1 MNTVN
6 INGKNF
12 TIEELN
18 KLIEGSKDPLYP
30 IYCLH
35 LPTGKIFKFTDLSEG
50 VVVKSGSD
58 WREYPIGLESKCL
71 IEHTHKYA
79 WKPVPV
85 CSKTGFFH
93 GQLVWAW
100 DKEHT
105 HYRIL
110 AFYDA
115 ENSCVFSIRGKKS
128 ILAYDSYLPFEG
140 NWPDWTLE
148 AYKTLELYSHGTKY

>member
-1 MNTVN
+1 MKTIN
-6 INGKNF
+6 INGKDF

-35 LPTGKIFKFTDLSEG
+35 LPTGKIVKFTDLSEG

-71 IEHTHKYA
+71 IEHTHKNV
-79 WKPVPV
+79 WKLLPICP
-85 CSKTGFFH
+85 KTGFFH
-93 GQLVWAW
+93 GQLIWTW
-100 DKEHT
+100 GIDHT
-105 HYRIL
+105 HFRIL

-115 ENSCVFSIRGKKS
+115 ENSCVFSIRGKKNRLS
-128 ILAYDSYLPFEG
+128 YDSYLPFEG
-140 NWPDWTLE
+140 NWPDWALE
-148 AYKTLELYSHGTKY
+148 AYKTLEL

>member
-1 MNTVN
+1 MKTIN
-6 INGKNF
+6 INGKDF
-12 TIEELN
+12 TIEELA
-18 KLIEGSKDPLYP
+18 KLIEGSKKLLYP

-35 LPTGKIFKFTDLSEG
+35 LHSAKIVKFTDLSEG

-58 WREYPIGLESKCL
+58 WRAYPVGIESKGL
-71 IEHTHKYA
+71 IEHTCKNS
-79 WKPVPV
+79 WKPLPV

-105 HYRIL
+105 HYRTL

-115 ENSCVFSIRGKKS
+115 ENSCVFSIHGKKNRLS
-128 ILAYDSYLPFEG
+128 YDSYLPFEG

-148 AYKTLELYSHGTKY
+148 AYKTLEL

>member
-1 MNTVN
+1 MKTIN
-6 INGKNF
+6 INGKDF

-18 KLIEGSKDPLYP
+18 KLIEGSKKPLYP

-35 LPTGKIFKFTDLSEG
+35 LPTDKIVKFTDLAEG
-50 VVVKSGSD
+50 VVVKSGFD
-58 WREYPIGLESKCL
+58 RNVYPIGQESKRL
-71 IEHTHKYA
+71 IEHTHKNV

-105 HYRIL
+105 HYRTL

-115 ENSCVFSIRGKKS
+115 KNSCVFSICGKKNRLS
-128 ILAYDSYLPFEG
+128 YDSYLPFEG
-140 NWPDWTLE
+140 NWPDWALE
-148 AYKTLELYSHGTKY
+148 AYKTLEL

>member
-1 MNTVN
+1 MKTIN
-6 INGKNF
+6 INGKDF

-18 KLIEGSKDPLYP
+18 KLIEGSKKPLYP

-35 LPTGKIFKFTDLSEG
+35 LPTGKIVKFTDLS
-50 VVVKSGSD
+50 K
-58 WREYPIGLESKCL
+58 RL
-71 IEHTHKYA
+71 IEHIYKNT

-105 HYRIL
+105 HYRTL

-128 ILAYDSYLPFEG
+128 ILSYDSYLPFEG

-148 AYKTLELYSHGTKY
+148 AYKTLEL

>member
-1 MNTVN
+1 MKTIN
-6 INGKNF
+6 INGKDF

-35 LPTGKIFKFTDLSEG
+35 LHSDKIVKFTDLSVG
-50 VVVKSGSD
+50 VVVKSGSHQGK
-58 WREYPIGLESKCL
+58 YPIGTESKGL
-71 IEHTHKYA
+71 IEHTYKDT
-79 WKPVPV
+79 WKPIPV

-93 GQLVWAW
+93 GQLVFAW
-100 DKEHT
+100 DNEYT

-115 ENSCVFSIRGKKS
+115 ENSCLFSIYGKKDS
-128 ILAYDSYLPFEG
+128 FAYDNYLPFEG
-140 NWPDWTLE
+140 NWPDWALKAYTTL
-148 AYKTLELYSHGTKY
+148 KL

>member
-1 MNTVN
+1 MKTIN
-6 INGKNF
+6 INGKDF
-12 TIEELN
+12 TIEELSR
-18 KLIEGSKDPLYP
+18 LVEDSKKPLYP

-35 LPTGKIFKFTDLSEG
+35 LPTGKIVKFTDLAEG

-58 WREYPIGLESKCL
+58 RNVYPIGQESKRL
-71 IEHTHKYA
+71 IEHTHKNA

-105 HYRIL
+105 HYRTL

-115 ENSCVFSIRGKKS
+115 ENSCVFSIRGKKNRLS
-128 ILAYDSYLPFEG
+128 YDSYLPFEG
-140 NWPDWTLE
+140 NWPDWALE
-148 AYKTLELYSHGTKY
+148 AYKTLEL

>member
-1 MNTVN
+1 MKTIN
-6 INGKNF
+6 INGKDF
-12 TIEELN
+12 TIEELS
-18 KLIEGSKDPLYP
+18 KLIEDSKKPLYP

-35 LPTGKIFKFTDLSEG
+35 LPTGKIVKFTDLSEG

-58 WREYPIGLESKCL
+58 RNMYPIGLESECF
-71 IEHTHKYA
+71 IEHTYKDT
-79 WKPVPV
+79 WKPIPV

-100 DKEHT
+100 EIDHT
-105 HYRIL
+105 HLRIL

-115 ENSCVFSIRGKKS
+115 ENSCLFSLRGKNNS
-128 ILAYDSYLPFEG
+128 FVCDNYLPFEG

-148 AYKTLELYSHGTKY
+148 AYKSLEL

>member
-1 MNTVN
+1 MKTIN
-6 INGKNF
+6 INGKDF

-18 KLIEGSKDPLYP
+18 KLIEGSKKPLYP

-35 LPTGKIFKFTDLSEG
+35 LPTGKIVKFTDLAEG

-58 WREYPIGLESKCL
+58 RDVYPIGQESKRL
-71 IEHTHKYA
+71 IEHTHKKA

-100 DKEHT
+100 DIDHT
-105 HYRIL
+105 HLRTL

-115 ENSCVFSIRGKKS
+115 ENSCMFSRQGKKKNF
-128 ILAYDSYLPFEG
+128 LVYDNYLPFEG
-140 NWPDWTLE
+140 SWPDWALE
-148 AYKTLELYSHGTKY
+148 AYKTLEL

>member
-1 MNTVN
+1 MKTIN
-6 INGKNF
+6 INGKDF
-12 TIEELN
+12 TTEELN

-35 LPTGKIFKFTDLSEG
+35 LPANKIVKFTGLSEG

-58 WREYPIGLESKCL
+58 WRVCPIGLESECF
-71 IEHTHKYA
+71 IEHTYKDT
-79 WKPVPV
+79 WKPIPV

-100 DKEHT
+100 DNNHT
-105 HYRIL
+105 HFRVL
-110 AFYDA
+110 VFYDT
-115 ENSCVFSIRGKKS
+115 ENNSLFSIQGKKNP
-128 ILAYDSYLPFEG
+128 LGYDNYLPFEG

-148 AYKTLELYSHGTKY
+148 AYKTLEL

>member
-1 MNTVN
+1 MKTIN
-6 INGKNF
+6 INGKDF

-35 LPTGKIFKFTDLSEG
+35 LPTNKIVKFTGLSEG

-58 WREYPIGLESKCL
+58 RDMYTIGPESKRL
-71 IEHTHKYA
+71 IEHIYKNT

-85 CSKTGFFH
+85 CPKTGFFH

-100 DKEHT
+100 EDDYT
-105 HYRIL
+105 HYRAL
-110 AFYDA
+110 CFYDVK
-115 ENSCVFSIRGKKS
+115 NSSAFSVSGIGNIS
-128 ILAYDSYLPFEG
+128 YDNYAPFEG
-140 NWPDWTLE
+140 NWPDWVLE
-148 AYKTLELYSHGTKY
+148 SYKTLEL

>member
-1 MNTVN
+1 MKTIN
-6 INGKNF
+6 INGKDF
-12 TIEELN
+12 TIEELA
-18 KLIEGSKDPLYP
+18 KLIEGSKKLLYP

-35 LPTGKIFKFTDLSEG
+35 LHSAKIVKFTDLSEG

-58 WREYPIGLESKCL
+58 WRAYPVGIESKGL
-71 IEHTHKYA
+71 IEHTCKNS
-79 WKPVPV
+79 WKPLPV

-105 HYRIL
+105 HYRTL

-115 ENSCVFSIRGKKS
+115 ENSRVFSIHGKKNRLS
-128 ILAYDSYLPFEG
+128 YDSYLPFEG

-148 AYKTLELYSHGTKY
+148 AYKTLEL